1 MKKTLI
7 NKIPLELP
15 REIESLVS
23 GAKIYDSSC
32 SPEARVYF
40 IDRDGGYYL
49 KVGGAGKLRQEAEM
63 TAYFYK
69 KGLGTEI
76 LSYVSGENDIMLSRA
91 VAGLDCTS
99 DIYLAEPKRLC
110 DLLAERLRALHELDA
125 SDCPIKDRVGEYIA
139 RAEANYHADSYNKE
153 HFPDSFGYKSADE
166 AWEVLQN
173 GKSILKSNVLLHG
186 DYCLPNIMLDNWN
199 FSGFIDLDS
208 AGVGDRHI
216 DIFWGIWTLWFN
228 LGTYEH
234 SSRFLDGYGRDKI
247 NIDALKYILCYTPNL
262 LAKASREALDFSS
275 SLKR

>member
-7 NKIPLELP
+7 PSLP
-15 REIESLVS
+15 MWLPEEIRAIGR
-23 GAKIYDSSC
+23 GAEVYDSSC

-49 KVGGAGKLRQEAEM
+49 KVGTANSLRREAEM

-125 SDCPIKDRVGEYIA
+125 SDCPVQDRVGEYVA
-139 RAEANYHADSYNKE
+139 MGELNYAKGTYNTD
-153 HFPDSFGYKSADE
+153 HFPDSFGYRSGEE
-166 AWEVLQN
+166 AYRVLQEGKHLLKNEVL
-173 GKSILKSNVLLHG
+173 IHG
-186 DYCLPNIMLDNWN
+186 DYCLPNVMLDDWK
-199 FSGFIDLDS
+199 FSGFIDVDN
-208 AGVGDRHI
+208 AGIGDRHI
-216 DIFWGIWTLWFN
+216 DLFWGRWTLEFN
-228 LGTYEH
+228 LHTDEYGE
-234 SSRFLDGYGRDKI
+234 RFLDAYGKDKI
-247 NIDALKYILCYTPNL
+247 DKDALSVVAAAEVLY
-262 LAKASREALDFSS
+262 
-275 SLKR
+275 

>member
-7 NKIPLELP
+7 PSLP
-15 REIESLVS
+15 MWLPEEIRAIGR
-23 GAKIYDSSC
+23 GAEVYDSSC
-32 SPEARVYF
+32 SHEARVYF

-153 HFPDSFGYKSADE
+153 HFPDSFGFRSGEE
-166 AWEVLQN
+166 AYGVLQE
-173 GKSILKSNVLLHG
+173 GKHLLKNECLIHG
-186 DYCLPNIMLDNWN
+186 DYCLPNVMLDGWK
-199 FSGFIDLDS
+199 FSGFIDVDQ
-208 AGVGDRHI
+208 GGIGDRHI
-216 DIFWGIWTLWFN
+216 DLFWGRWSLGFN
-228 LGTYEH
+228 LKTNELGE
-234 SSRFLDGYGRDKI
+234 RFLDAYGKDKI
-247 NIDALKYILCYTPNL
+247 DKDALSVVAAAEV
-262 LAKASREALDFSS
+262 LA
-275 SLKR
+275 